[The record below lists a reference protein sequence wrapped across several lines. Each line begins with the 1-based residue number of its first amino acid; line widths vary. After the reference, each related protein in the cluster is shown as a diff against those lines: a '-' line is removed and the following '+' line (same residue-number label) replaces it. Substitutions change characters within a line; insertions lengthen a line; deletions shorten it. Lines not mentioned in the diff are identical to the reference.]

1 MIVPLE
7 LASFGSFFDEHIVDA
22 HRLPAFVYLIF
33 FLGTFAFIRTS
44 AHMIRAQ
51 VSWWPGN
58 VEVGGTHI
66 HHLVWGILLLMIAGW
81 VGIVV
86 APEPPGREI
95 VAAAFGIGTGLTL
108 DEFALW
114 LELRDVYWSA
124 EGRKSIDAVIV
135 AGILASF
142 GVLGFTIWVDA
153 ADDVAIAVHAVV
165 GFIGVGGLVFGLVNC
180 AKEKFG
186 IALLGLVVPFLSM
199 IGAFRLGRPTSPWAR
214 LLYRSDKKKERARK
228 RFEGRRMLEPPHV
241 PSMRH
246 VRESLH
252 CGRAG
257 GAGGG
262 QAG

>member
-1 MIVPLE
+1 VSAAPA
-7 LASFGSFFDEHIVDA
+7 LASLGSFFDEHIVDA
-22 HRLPAFVYLIF
+22 GRLPAFIYLIF

-86 APEPPGREI
+86 APESPGREI

-114 LELRDVYWSA
+114 LELKDVYWSA
-124 EGRKSIDAVIV
+124 DGRKSIDAVIV
-135 AGILASF
+135 AGIIASF
-142 GVLGFTIWVDA
+142 GVLGFTVWVDA
-153 ADDVAIAVHAVV
+153 ANDVALAAHAVV
-165 GFIGVGGLVFGLVNC
+165 GFIGIGGLVFAVVNC

-186 IALLGLVVPFLSM
+186 IALLGLVVPLLSL

-214 LLYRSDKKKERARK
+214 LFYRSEKKKERARR
-228 RFEGRRMLEPPHV
+228 RFADRRMLEPPHV
-241 PSMRH
+241 PSLRH
-246 VRESLH
+246 VRETS
-252 CGRAG
+252 R

>member
-1 MIVPLE
+1 MIE
-7 LASFGSFFDEHIVDA
+7 IASLGSFFNEHIVDT
-22 HRLPAFVYLIF
+22 HKLPAFIYLVF

-51 VSWWPGN
+51 VKWWPGN

-114 LELRDVYWSA
+114 LELKDVYWSA
-124 EGRKSIDAVIV
+124 DGRKSIDAVIV

-142 GVLGFTIWVDA
+142 GVLGFTIWVEA
-153 ADDVAIAVHAVV
+153 ADDVEVAVHAVI
-165 GFIGVGGLVFGLVNC
+165 GFVGVGGLVFGLINC

-186 IALLGLVVPFLSM
+186 IALLGLVVPFLSI
-199 IGAFRLGRPTSPWAR
+199 IGVFRLGRPTSPWAR
-214 LLYRSDKKKERARK
+214 LFYRSDKKKQRARE
-228 RFEGRRMLEPPHV
+228 RFENRKLFELPHV
-241 PSMRH
+241 PSLRH
-246 VRESLH
+246 VRESMRRDPDP
-252 CGRAG
+252 GPG
-257 GAGGG
+257 PGTP
-262 QAG
+262 

>member
-1 MIVPLE
+1 MIE
-7 LASFGSFFDEHIVDA
+7 IASFASFFDEHIVDT
-22 HRLPAFVYLIF
+22 HKLPAFIYLIF

-81 VGIVV
+81 IGIVV

-114 LELRDVYWSA
+114 LELKDVYWSA
-124 EGRKSIDAVIV
+124 DGRKSIDAVIV
-135 AGILASF
+135 AGIIASF

-153 ADDVAIAVHAVV
+153 ADDVAVAVHAVI
-165 GFIGVGGLVFGLVNC
+165 GFFGVGNLIFGLINC
-180 AKEKFG
+180 SKEKFG
-186 IALLGLVVPFLSM
+186 IALLGLVVPFLSL
-199 IGAFRLGRPTSPWAR
+199 IGALRLGRPTSPWAR
-214 LLYRSDKKKERARK
+214 LFYRSERKRARAEK
-228 RFEGRRMLEPPHV
+228 RFAGRSMFEPPHV

-246 VRESLH
+246 VRDSPAKAPDP
-252 CGRAG
+252 GKP
-257 GAGGG
+257 
-262 QAG
+262 

>member
-1 MIVPLE
+1 MSAIDP
-7 LASFGSFFDEHIVDA
+7 ASLGSFFDEHIVDA
-22 HRLPAFVYLIF
+22 HKLPAFIYLAF

-66 HHLVWGILLLMIAGW
+66 HHLVWGIVLLMIAGW
-81 VGIVV
+81 VGIVI

-114 LELRDVYWSA
+114 LELKDVYWSA

-135 AGILASF
+135 AGIIASF

-153 ADDVAIAVHAVV
+153 AEEVAVVVHAVL
-165 GFIGVGGLVFGLVNC
+165 GFIGVGGLVLAVVNC

-186 IALLGLVVPFLSM
+186 IALLGLVVPFLSL

-214 LLYRSDKKKERARK
+214 LFYRSEHKRERARA

-241 PSMRH
+241 PSLRH
-246 VRESLH
+246 VRESL
-252 CGRAG
+252 RRDRSG
-257 GAGGG
+257 GADG
-262 QAG
+262 ASRP